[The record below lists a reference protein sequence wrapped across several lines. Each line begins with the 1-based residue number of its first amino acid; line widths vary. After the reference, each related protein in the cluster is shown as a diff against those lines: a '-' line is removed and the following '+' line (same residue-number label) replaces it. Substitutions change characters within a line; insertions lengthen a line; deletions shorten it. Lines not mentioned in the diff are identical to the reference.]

1 MQPVLFL
8 SHGSPMLALQDI
20 PARTFLS
27 GLGAQLERPDAIVV
41 VSAHWETDA
50 PTVNAVAV
58 NDTIHDFYG
67 FPPALFAL
75 TYPAPGAPDLAARVA
90 DLLGG
95 SGLRAGLDPARGLD
109 HGAWVPLLL
118 MWPEHDIPV
127 VQLSIQSH
135 LGPGHHV
142 QLGKALNALRQE
154 NVLIIAS
161 GSFTHNLRA
170 IQRTD
175 PGAEPEWVT
184 RFSDWMNDAI
194 LASRTCDLVSYR
206 RLAPFAAQAH
216 PTDEHLLPL
225 FVAVGAAGDGAHPT
239 RIHQSTDLGTLRMDS
254 YRFD

>member
-20 PARTFLS
+20 PARAFLS
-27 GLGAQLERPDAIVV
+27 GLGGVLERPDAIVV

-50 PTVNAVAV
+50 PTVNAVEV
-58 NDTIHDFYG
+58 NATIHDFFG
-67 FPPALFAL
+67 FPPELFAL
-75 TYPAPGAPDLAARVA
+75 TYPAPGAPDLALRVA

-95 SGLRAGLDPARGLD
+95 AGLRASLNPARGLD

-142 QLGKALNALRQE
+142 QLGQALNALRKE
-154 NVLIIAS
+154 NVLVLAS
-161 GSFTHNLRA
+161 GSFTHNLRSLH
-170 IQRTD
+170 RTV
-175 PGAEPEWVT
+175 PGQEPEWVS
-184 RFSDWMNDAI
+184 RFADWMHEAI
-194 LASRTCDLVSYR
+194 MADRTCDLIAYR
-206 RLAPFAAQAH
+206 RLAPFAAEAH

-225 FVAVGAAGDGAHPT
+225 FVALGAAGAGAQPT